1 MILANEHRIKSSKRI
16 EQVKKEGKL
25 LQSENFGTVV
35 LKRDDKE
42 PSQFAFVISTKVS
55 KLAVHRNRISR
66 AFNEGVR
73 RNLSITPMGWDVV
86 ILTKKSIASKSTEE
100 IMREVERFIADLK
113 KTPPF

>member
-1 MILANEHRIKSSKRI
+1 MILANEYRIKSGRRI
-16 EQVKKEGKL
+16 EQVKSEGKIIK
-25 LQSENFGTVV
+25 SENFGTLV
-35 LKRDDKE
+35 LKREDKDV
-42 PSQFAFVISTKVS
+42 SQFAFVISTKVS

-100 IMREVERFIADLK
+100 
-113 KTPPF
+113 